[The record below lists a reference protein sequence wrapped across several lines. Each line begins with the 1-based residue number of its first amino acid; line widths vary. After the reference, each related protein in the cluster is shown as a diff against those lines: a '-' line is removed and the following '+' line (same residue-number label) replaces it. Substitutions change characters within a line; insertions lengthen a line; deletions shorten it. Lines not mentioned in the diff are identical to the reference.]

1 MYCWNCGK
9 ENEDEARFCW
19 NCGTNLQEPDELEL
33 PESLSETEETKKS
46 SKAPFIIATTACIIL
61 CIVIAGAVVAYWY
74 LTSADKTTNDSQ
86 KRAESRGSVTTG
98 IDDAEEM
105 EDTNDED
112 IGNLNNE
119 EKKSN
124 QDYILPDNSSRI
136 LLDSEVSVLSKE
148 ELRLARNEIFARRGR
163 KFDDVQLQSYFD
175 SKSWYKGTIDPE
187 DFSESMLSE
196 IEKKNIELI
205 KKYE

>member
-19 NCGTNLQEPDELEL
+19 NCGTDLQESDELEL
-33 PESLSETEETKKS
+33 PESLSEPEETKKS

-74 LTSADKTTNDSQ
+74 LTSAEKASNDSQ

-112 IGNLNNE
+112 TSNSNNE

-124 QDYILPDNSSRI
+124 QDYILPDSSSRI
-136 LLDSEVSVLSKE
+136 LLDSEVSALSKE
-148 ELRLARNEIFARRGR
+148 ELRLARNEIFARQGR